1 MKKYL
6 TSAELIQIVKELTK
20 RKKNGELVHDSAVER
35 YILQVGMVAQVVLDD
50 VDKFK
55 DCNEIYDYVVENAID
70 FDVEIENYYMINS
83 LVAEELSIDNT
94 IKDFVKNM
102 ENSLKDL
109 PDTVKLE
116 ETLTKI
122 RDEIK

>member
-1 MKKYL
+1 MRKYL

-20 RKKNGELVHDSAVER
+20 RKKNGELVHNSAVER
-35 YILQVGMVAQVVLDD
+35 YILQVGMVAQVVLEDMG
-50 VDKFK
+50 KFK
-55 DCNEIYDYVVENAID
+55 DCNEIYDYVVENKID
-70 FDVEIENYYMINS
+70 FDVEIENYYIINS

-102 ENSLKDL
+102 EKSLKDM

-116 ETLTKI
+116 ETLTKF
-122 RDEIK
+122 REEIK